1 MVGWCVAHAKWST
14 RAGIE
19 PGVSKIE
26 CQKPGLPLRT
36 LARVI
41 TSPET
46 GEREYW
52 PASLRNLASGLL
64 RRNERAKT
72 NHGGGGCR

>member
-1 MVGWCVAHAKWST
+1 MAVWWAGVAHAKWS

-19 PGVSKIE
+19 PVSKIE

-41 TSPET
+41 TSPE
-46 GEREYW
+46 GI
-52 PASLRNLASGLL
+52 LAYV
-64 RRNERAKT
+64 T
-72 NHGGGGCR
+72 